1 LFAAGGNGI
10 ASALP
15 VFEELAASGVSTQGL
30 PALLL
35 WACRKGYEFEFMA
48 APVLAAA
55 KALGLDLTVQLHIT
69 GVGAGEGVRREAG
82 CALIGGARV

>member
-1 LFAAGGNGI
+1 
-10 ASALP
+10 
-15 VFEELAASGVSTQGL
+15 VSTQGL

-55 KALGLDLTVQLHIT
+55 TALGLNLSLQLHMT
-69 GVGAGEGVRREAG
+69 
-82 CALIGGARV
+82 GARVWGSNLVASGGHVMIQHAR

>member
-1 LFAAGGNGI
+1 M
-10 ASALP
+10 
-15 VFEELAASGVSTQGL
+15 FEELAASGVSTQGM

-55 KALGLDLTVQLHIT
+55 KALGLNLTLQLHIT
-69 GVGAGEGVRREAG
+69 GAER
-82 CALIGGARV
+82 GGHV